1 MPSVTLRLENDDK
14 VRLGLNKWGQSL
26 KPLSR
31 ASLRAAMKRALKVS
45 PAYRGGNSYAIETRG
60 DYERTGNL
68 GRSTFLV
75 EEGLS
80 FRVQSEAYRD
90 GQPYSEFVIGDGDG
104 NGQAPWH
111 VGRWPTLRGAVE
123 AEFEQMTEDLD
134 AELQDSAEAAGL

>member
-1 MPSVTLRLENDDK
+1 MPSITLRLENDDK

-26 KPLSR
+26 SPLTR
-31 ASLRAAMKRALKVS
+31 AIIRAAMKRALKVS
-45 PAYRGGNSYAIETRG
+45 PAYKGGNAYAIEGRG

-111 VGRWPTLRGAVE
+111 VGRWPTLRSAVE
-123 AEFEQMTEDLD
+123 GEFDALTSELD
-134 AELQDSAEAAGL
+134 VDVQASAEAVGL

>member
-1 MPSVTLRLENDDK
+1 MPQVTLRLENDDK
-14 VRLGLNKWGQSL
+14 VRLGLNKWGRSL
-26 KPLSR
+26 KPLTR
-31 ASLRAAMKRALKVS
+31 AALRAVMKRALKVS
-45 PAYRGGNSYAIETRG
+45 PAHRGGNTYAIETRG

-111 VGRWPTLRGAVE
+111 VGRWPTLRSAVE
-123 AEFEQMTEDLD
+123 GEFDALTNELD
-134 AELQDSAEAAGL
+134 DDVQASAEAVGL